1 MANQDLYKQ
10 AIAEAKSI
18 RETAVANAKQALE
31 ETLTPHIKSLLAARL
46 QEMEEEDGE
55 VVKEEEEVDEMQH
68 AEGRYEEMDEAAD
81 DKEED
86 TDTEGDEEANDDSEE
101 SEDEA
106 EVEDE
111 EIEVKDMEVEDLKN
125 LIRDIVAQ
133 EMGGMEGAEEDMDM
147 NMGLDGGMD
156 GEYQP
161 NDMVGADDEEIDL
174 NELLAEL
181 DELSSDRP
189 VTEARKGKKDHKKKV
204 EDDKKKKAEHE
215 KEKKTKKDL
224 DEALYTI
231 SVLRSELS
239 EVNLLNAKLL
249 YVNKIFKSNNL
260 TETQKASTIS
270 AFDKAASPKEV
281 KLVYE
286 TLKEGLATKKP
297 ATITLKEHRGFASK
311 SAGVAPKKEIISEV
325 SEQIRRMQK
334 LAGII

>member
-46 QEMEEEDGE
+46 QEMEEEDE
-55 VVKEEEEVDEMQH
+55 DANVVKEEDEDMDEMQGAKGNHEEVDE
-68 AEGRYEEMDEAAD
+68 AE
-81 DKEED
+81 DKEA
-86 TDTEGDEEANDDSEE
+86 DEEEKEEAEDDSEK

-106 EVEDE
+106 EEAEE

-133 EMGGMEGAEEDMDM
+133 EMGGMDGEGEGDLDMD
-147 NMGLDGGMD
+147 MGLDGGME
-156 GEYQP
+156 GEEQAV
-161 NDMVGADDEEIDL
+161 DMVGAEDEEIDL
-174 NELLAEL
+174 DELLAEL
-181 DELSSDRP
+181 EGLSAEAP
-189 VTEARKGKKDHKKKV
+189 VTEAKKAKK
-204 EDDKKKKAEHE
+204 DDKKKKEDDE
-215 KEKKTKKDL
+215 KEKKMKKDL
-224 DEALYTI
+224 DEALNTI
-231 SVLRSELS
+231 NTLRADLS

-249 YVNKIFKSNNL
+249 YLNKIFRATNL
-260 TETQKASTIS
+260 TEAQKASAIS

-286 TLKEGLATKKP
+286 TLKEGFVTKKE
-297 ATITLKEHRGFASK
+297 TIKEHRGFASK

-325 SEQIRRMQK
+325 SEQVRRMQK